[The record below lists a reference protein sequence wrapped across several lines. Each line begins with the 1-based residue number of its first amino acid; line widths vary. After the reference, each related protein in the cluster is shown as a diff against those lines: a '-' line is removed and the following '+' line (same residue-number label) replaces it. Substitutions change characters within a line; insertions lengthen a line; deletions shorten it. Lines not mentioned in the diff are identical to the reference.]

1 VSQWPEVELFERIGK
16 LLDLEAISSPGTDNT
31 PVTEL
36 RLNDIVIF
44 RGAYTE
50 DIYVLRDGAV
60 VMTCYDGKILIG
72 KNHEDFDYVLA
83 ALQKRMVLDD
93 LANV

>member
-1 VSQWPEVELFERIGK
+1 MSQWPEVELCKRAER
-16 LLDLEAISSPGTDNT
+16 LLALGAANSPGTDNAKI
-31 PVTEL
+31 TEL

-44 RGAYTE
+44 RGSATE
-50 DIYVLRDGAV
+50 DIYVLRDGVV
-60 VMTCYDGKILIG
+60 VMSCYDGKILIG

-93 LANV
+93 LADV